1 MNSSL
6 YYDNKPS
13 MHYKRYLRENLKA
26 GASNKYEFYAEQ
38 FKRIYVNSN
47 VKNTPYVRRVIER
60 LPNTPYS
67 IIENRREIPEN
78 HLNSR
83 TVFVTSPKGETVG
96 RCPGTKGHICC
107 NYLTI
112 DLYVGCTL
120 GCSYCIMQSYLN
132 FSPIIVYAQPKKQ
145 IRRVL
150 EIAKLNKDKKIRI
163 GTGEVG
169 DSLLFDPLFD
179 ISREFIQAFSNTSN
193 IFFELKTKTNFVDHL
208 LSIPEKGNAVIGF
221 SVNPQKLVA
230 SEEGTAKP
238 VKERLKAAVKA
249 VQSGYL
255 VSFHFDPI
263 FLYPKW
269 EKDYT
274 ELVDSIFNEYKIP
287 GNRIAWISMG
297 TFRYPPE
304 LKNKTGSSKIFLEEF
319 VPSKDKKYRY
329 IQKIRSSMYSTIAKR
344 ITSHADV
351 PIYMCMES
359 SSVWKNVFG
368 DLPSDISRLSD
379 IFNHARGL

>member
-6 YYDNKPS
+6 YCDNKS
-13 MHYKRYLRENLKA
+13 SELHTQNHSGGYT
-26 GASNKYEFYAEQ
+26 FYSEL
-38 FKRIYVNSN
+38 FKRMYITSDVKDTIYVQRAR
-47 VKNTPYVRRVIER
+47 KR
-60 LPNTPYS
+60 LPGATCI
-67 IIENRREIPEN
+67 IIENRKDIPEK

-83 TVFVTSPKGETVG
+83 TILLTSPRGKTVG

-132 FSPIIVYAQPKKQ
+132 FSPITVYVEPEKQ
-145 IRRVL
+145 IQRVL
-150 EIAKLNKDKKIRI
+150 EIANLNSDKKIRI

-179 ISREFIQAFSNTSN
+179 ISEEFIRAFSHVPN
-193 IFFELKTKTNFVDHL
+193 IFFELKTKTDFVDHL

-221 SVNPQKLVA
+221 SVNPQTMVDN
-230 SEEGTAKP
+230 EEGAAKS
-238 VKERLKAAVKA
+238 VKDRLKAAEKA
-249 VQSGYL
+249 AQSGFL

-263 FLYPKW
+263 FRYPEW
-269 EKDYT
+269 RRDYT
-274 ELVDSIFNEYKIP
+274 GLVDSIFRDYKIP
-287 GNRIAWISMG
+287 ADRIAWISMG
-297 TFRYPPE
+297 TFRYPLE
-304 LKNKTGSSKIFLEEF
+304 LKDKKGGSKIFLEEF
-319 VPSKDKKYRY
+319 VSSKDKKFRY
-329 IQKIRSSMYSTIAKR
+329 IQKIRSSMYSTIKQR
-344 ITSHADV
+344 INSYADV

-368 DLPSDISRLSD
+368 NLPADISQLND
-379 IFNHARGL
+379 IFNYAKGV